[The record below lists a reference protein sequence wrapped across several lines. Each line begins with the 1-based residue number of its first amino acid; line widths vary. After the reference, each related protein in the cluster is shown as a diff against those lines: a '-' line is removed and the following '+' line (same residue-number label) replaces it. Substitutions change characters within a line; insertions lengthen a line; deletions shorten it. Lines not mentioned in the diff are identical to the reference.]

1 MHSNVMLRF
10 MVQALQDPS
19 LCSSTA
25 FALTCEGDHHVVEDN
40 SHAVVEQGL
49 PEHHEV
55 QVRIHS
61 NLIVKNTNLTFN
73 IGFLLRLFCENGC
86 LFNIARRV
94 YYCLNVNLKGTQA

>member
-40 SHAVVEQGL
+40 GHAIIEQRL

-61 NLIVKNTNLTFN
+61 NLVVKNTINFKL
-73 IGFLLRLFCENGC
+73 
-86 LFNIARRV
+86 
-94 YYCLNVNLKGTQA
+94 

>member
-40 SHAVVEQGL
+40 SHAIVEQRL
-49 PEHHEV
+49 TEHHEV
-55 QVRIHS
+55 QVRINT
-61 NLIVKNTNLTFN
+61 NLVVKNTKLTFN
-73 IGFLLRLFCENGC
+73 IDFYSDYFVRST
-86 LFNIARRV
+86 V
-94 YYCLNVNLKGTQA
+94 